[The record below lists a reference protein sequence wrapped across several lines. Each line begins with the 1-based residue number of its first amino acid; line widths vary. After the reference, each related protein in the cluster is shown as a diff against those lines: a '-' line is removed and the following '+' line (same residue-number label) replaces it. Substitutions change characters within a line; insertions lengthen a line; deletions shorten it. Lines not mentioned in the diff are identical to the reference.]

1 MRFLYIIQLIIM
13 LLPALQE
20 AASVHGGIV
29 LALAGDNS
37 VTLSVD
43 SRFSSGSTGN
53 MLLANQQRPV
63 YRIGSRTLIA
73 CLGLDADIVQLMDD
87 LRSTLSGQIEAD
99 IEPESIS
106 RVVSDLLYTS
116 KYICT
121 PVIVGI
127 GTSGPYLCTM
137 DGLGAMTTS
146 SAFVAAGTSAA
157 ALLTACEA
165 EYAPGRR
172 ADKVLEDANRIL
184 KNSLQRDVLSGC
196 QIVSYTL
203 CPSGNVFR
211 KVTTIPDV

>member
-1 MRFLYIIQLIIM
+1 M
-13 LLPALQE
+13 LLPSLQE
-20 AASVHGGIV
+20 ATSVHGGIV

-53 MLLANQQRPV
+53 MLLVNQQRPV

-73 CLGLDADIVQLMDD
+73 CLGLDADVVQLMDD
-87 LRSTLSGQIEAD
+87 LRSTLSDQIEAD
-99 IEPESIS
+99 INPECIS
-106 RVVSDLLYTS
+106 RVMSDLLYTS
-116 KYICT
+116 KYICN

-127 GTSGPYLCTM
+127 GANGPYLCAM
-137 DGLGAMTTS
+137 DGLGAITTS

-165 EYAPGRR
+165 EYTPGRR
-172 ADKVLEDANRIL
+172 PEKVLEDTNKIL
-184 KNSLQRDVLSGC
+184 KSSLQRDVLSGC

-203 CPSGNVFR
+203 CRSGSVFR